1 VATVTAYLG
10 DYSSAMNSERLI
22 SRHPLNNGLTLEFWD
37 YSRPIAGD
45 RWFVLLEVRIAI
57 PIRLGNLPAELR
69 GQIDQVKE
77 TLGDEIIFS
86 QKNERNFIA
95 ATEAP
100 IILKDM
106 QDSFLD
112 MAPRYFGHPD
122 FAPRFIRGKFAQ
134 KQELQRWQRLD
145 TRQDDHS

>member
-1 VATVTAYLG
+1 
-10 DYSSAMNSERLI
+10 MNSARLL

-57 PIRLGNLPAELR
+57 PIRPDTLPPELR

-100 IILKDM
+100 KILKNM
-106 QDSFLD
+106 QDSFLG
-112 MAPRYFGHPD
+112 MASGYFGHPD

>member
-1 VATVTAYLG
+1 M
-10 DYSSAMNSERLI
+10 AMNSARLI
-22 SRHPLNNGLTLEFWD
+22 PRHLLKNGLTLEFWD

-57 PIRLGNLPAELR
+57 PIKLDNLPPELR
-69 GQIDQVKE
+69 GQADQVKK

-86 QKNERNFIA
+86 QKTERNFIA
-95 ATEAP
+95 ALEAP
-100 IILKDM
+100 KILQDM
-106 QDSFLD
+106 QASFLN
-112 MAPRYFGHPD
+112 MALRYFGHPD
-122 FAPRFIRGKFAQ
+122 FAARFIRGKFAQ

>member
-1 VATVTAYLG
+1 
-10 DYSSAMNSERLI
+10 MNSARLL

-37 YSRPIAGD
+37 YSRPLAGD

-57 PIRLGNLPAELR
+57 PIRPDTLPSELR

-100 IILKDM
+100 KILKNM
-106 QDSFLD
+106 QDSFLG
-112 MAPRYFGHPD
+112 MASGYFGHPD

-145 TRQDDHS
+145 TRRDDHS